1 MNNEYPKPFSREK
14 SERQEIKDFFDC
26 VLPGTVKFLSDHYL
40 VGDSYRCVWSVREY
54 PPTTDEQG
62 LFSRLADKNGVTLR
76 IYHRLV
82 EATEQRKII
91 QNATRKNKMK
101 SLGSDVTDSIE
112 AAGNLQDV
120 VELLAGIRK
129 SRECLLHVSV
139 FIELKAKDLETLK
152 NLQSEVQMELARS
165 KISVDR
171 LTLRQKEGFLSVLP
185 WGANLFG
192 TQYERV
198 LPASSAA
205 NFYPFG
211 FSGKTDPQG
220 LYIGRDKFGTNILVD
235 LDRRSEDKTTS
246 NVLILGNSGQGKS
259 YLLKLLLC
267 NLRESGKKVICLDPE
282 QEYAE
287 LCENLGGC
295 YIDFLSGEYKINPL
309 EPKAW
314 TDAPEEP
321 DAACP
326 EAFKKVT
333 RLSQHIAFLKDFFR
347 AYKDFDDVQLDTIE
361 ILLAKLYVRF
371 GITDTTDYTKLNPT
385 DYPIMEDFYHLCE
398 EEFLTYDKTR
408 KYLYTETTLQ
418 EVCLGIHSMCL
429 GAESKYFNGAT
440 NITDGDFLCFGVKGL
455 MDTNKRLKDAMLFN
469 TTTNDNQHGEVD
481 VREGNLPSV
490 LNYYV
495 STVGVKEDLPYEQ
508 FEYNG
513 GAANINLINGAVTA
527 SFSALS
533 IDVPT
538 NPIALELVYNDYYDE
553 IMTEF
558 GMHKMFGN
566 NIKINFQQGIK
577 RETKAV
583 RYVDADGSI
592 DTLGQEGG
600 AYYSV
605 NRNMTYNINA
615 NALFIGGKTKLLFD
629 GNKSYR
635 YYDASFIHKEKLM
648 YEIFYS
654 GSKIT
659 QIAGYTEGV
668 KTHYISFTY
677 SGDRVIYAQ
686 SYMAEDVISGYPFQ
700 LLARCDFSYDADGNL
715 TQIKNYNSNSV
726 KFKFEYNEG
735 QLYGLTDFD
744 GNGYLFGR
752 AHWTNPSPMRMSI
765 INYIYGNSPAYDDYY
780 RYDYVSFSA
789 DAKVSNVTYY
799 DADGNKLG
807 ERSVSRR
814 FAKGVQSGWY
824 KDDKGETAIST
835 VSSSMTGDGN
845 REYLTYTQNIYST
858 IQKQN
863 TTLSASSYS
872 INPGSSLSGSISTNH
887 GIVSKSGR
895 QYCISLFLYSYGTT
909 FAEILVNGTS
919 RGKISLNGA
928 TKSYFI
934 IPVSYYSGA
943 TSIQIKNTGNNY
955 LDVSDVSYNYYT
967 STQIKKRIETMSVF
981 NYVNFVENRGLDYR
995 QTVRYDFLGQ
1005 ITSASETDYSG
1016 TTATTKNYT
1025 YTYEEYPNI
1034 TTRSE
1039 YDAKRIKSISDG
1051 TKEITY
1057 EYSSSGVLN
1066 NKITTITKDGGTN
1079 ISKTVSETNGALGEY
1094 FTIQTKNG
1102 ITVRTD
1108 YGIKGGN
1115 VQPYK
1120 ITSGNSV
1127 IEYEYNYNGQITKVK
1142 ENGKLVQQ
1150 TNYSNGKESSF
1161 NLGSTES
1168 YALVRDSLNFGLVT
1182 GINHN
1187 GSRKLTID
1195 YNDNGDVNLTTYANG
1210 ATIEYT
1216 YDYRE
1221 LQSVELKDS
1230 PSAVATNIAYGY
1242 TGKDLTSVTQSR
1254 NGVTQLAYQFTDS
1267 KTQAKMTVSGDLNA
1281 SYTYNYD
1288 EETGWL
1294 TNRTINLEN
1303 SKTRTEW
1310 FTFDGHGVLQSQGNI
1325 DHKTL
1330 YGYDSLDRL
1339 STKTQV
1345 VGSIERQKLQ
1355 YNYISTTEY
1364 QTNRISSIYNITNS
1378 SRQTYSYN
1386 NRGYISSYNNTLNGD
1401 SYSYIYDGAGRLTS
1415 DGKYTYAYDTLN
1427 NITSKTSSGSTTEY
1441 GYWSGSKTRLQYIS
1455 ENGIK
1460 RYFSYD
1466 TMGNI
1471 TNYKGSSTTSS
1482 QNLYWTR
1489 GNMLSHG
1496 NIQSGKNFSYQY
1508 GADNLRY
1515 SKTVNGEETLYYW
1528 DGDVL
1533 VGEKTGANYT
1543 QYLYDASGIIGMIYN
1558 GAYYYFEK
1566 NLFGDVL
1573 KAYNVSG
1580 TSVAS
1585 FQYDS
1590 YGNVLSKSG
1599 SMWDKVH
1606 FRYRGYYYDE
1616 ETSFYYL
1623 QSRYYD
1629 PSICRFI
1636 SADQYELI
1644 GALSKSLGE
1653 LNLYSYCANN
1663 PIIYTDG
1670 SGQSIIFWLILGSI
1684 VASGLITGFSAMNNS
1699 IEGESKL
1706 GAFIGG
1712 FVDGAVGAASL
1723 AAGIATG
1730 GIGGFFVTIGGS
1742 FIGGF
1747 TGNVIN
1753 QLISY
1758 GNVDPKIS
1766 AAQGFF
1772 SALTNGVIYVGFSF
1786 NMSQF

>member
-1 MNNEYPKPFSREK
+1 MRCCPLSTCLQRTADYEEEDGFKEIDNSLKLKTSETGEK
-14 SERQEIKDFFDC
+14 YFENTANSFK
-26 VLPGTVKFLSDHYL
+26 VK
-40 VGDSYRCVWSVREY
+40 
-54 PPTTDEQG
+54 
-62 LFSRLADKNGVTLR
+62 LFEKLDK
-76 IYHRLV
+76 
-82 EATEQRKII
+82 
-91 QNATRKNKMK
+91 RKN
-101 SLGSDVTDSIE
+101 VSIE
-112 AAGNLQDV
+112 NKGYTLEFSLRDRIGEIQQLAKADVMGTEFNNAITKANKVANTDAVDYSNKKLKEPLQPNVGEAGLVYRNVFQNVDFEYSITSSGVKEDIIVHSTLEHYEFHYTITAPDLSLLLTNEGEIIAYTETEEAVFVIPAPNMTDAAGVYSEEVSYTLTDR
-120 VELLAGIRK
+120 EDGTYILGIMANENWMNAPERAFPVKIDPAVYSITKETANGLTLYYSGGKEYNQPRIKFGKVDSKTCDSFISFPNENDQFYLSGYQLTYSKLRYYVRSVGNSTVGSTDYYVRTAK
-129 SRECLLHVSV
+129 S
-139 FIELKAKDLETLK
+139 TLPLG
-152 NLQSEVQMELARS
+152 NVTAFSQMEYTGSPIL
-165 KISVDR
+165 
-171 LTLRQKEGFLSVLP
+171 LS
-185 WGANLFG
+185 N
-192 TQYERV
+192 T
-198 LPASSAA
+198 
-205 NFYPFG
+205 
-211 FSGKTDPQG
+211 
-220 LYIGRDKFGTNILVD
+220 I
-235 LDRRSEDKTTS
+235 
-246 NVLILGNSGQGKS
+246 KS
-259 YLLKLLLC
+259 YK
-267 NLRESGKKVICLDPE
+267 SWFTTKH
-282 QEYAE
+282 
-287 LCENLGGC
+287 
-295 YIDFLSGEYKINPL
+295 
-309 EPKAW
+309 
-314 TDAPEEP
+314 EERWEE
-321 DAACP
+321 AYFNP
-326 EAFKKVT
+326 EAF
-333 RLSQHIAFLKDFFR
+333 
-347 AYKDFDDVQLDTIE
+347 
-361 ILLAKLYVRF
+361 
-371 GITDTTDYTKLNPT
+371 
-385 DYPIMEDFYHLCE
+385 
-398 EEFLTYDKTR
+398 
-408 KYLYTETTLQ
+408 
-418 EVCLGIHSMCL
+418 
-429 GAESKYFNGAT
+429 NGCA
-440 NITDGDFLCFGVKGL
+440 DMVF
-455 MDTNKRLKDAMLFN
+455 MWYY

-1786 NMSQF
+1786 IGLVEGATWGMRFIDAVKLSPISLAFSAYFMYYAFPNVNKIRER